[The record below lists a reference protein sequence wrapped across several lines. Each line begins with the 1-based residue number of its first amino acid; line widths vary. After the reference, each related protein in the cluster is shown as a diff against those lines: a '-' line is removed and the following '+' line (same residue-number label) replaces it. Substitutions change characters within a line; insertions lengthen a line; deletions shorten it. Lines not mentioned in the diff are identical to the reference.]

1 MPGQPRLTTL
11 SAKLSLRAAVVIAVI
26 VLLSL
31 LVTSIIFEAS
41 AKRQAR
47 QISEIVAVQASAEVR
62 AEFRETIGVIA
73 GEQAAFKAARAAGL
87 RDRAYYREIMRATLA
102 DNPDML
108 GTWTIWRPDAFDGHD
123 KDFTHD
129 VAHDQTGRFIPYWHH
144 DAKGGLA
151 LDPVKDYLSGPS
163 SDFYYQSLRSPRP
176 ILIEPYPYIVGD
188 RSVLMTSVEWP
199 IIEGGHAVAVIGGD
213 RALDDLQGVVGRIFV
228 PFGGR
233 ISLLSATRLYIYT
246 ADKKLLGKPGPKSKG
261 GFALVDDP
269 GLGSV
274 MRVETPVRFPGF
286 DAQWTVLVD
295 LPMSAVMARARH
307 TQLMLLLS
315 ALVLIGLL
323 AWQLRSAAERIVGQP
338 LAAVQADMVA
348 LAGGDLSVRAQLRA
362 DTQEIAR
369 MQAALEVFRE
379 NAIAK
384 RMSEEEQARAVSA
397 LAECL
402 ARLAEG
408 DLTAKLEGRFNGV
421 FQQLQSDFNMAMQRV
436 GTAFAAV
443 SQSTGAVNVGSAEIR
458 SASRDLAE
466 RTERQA
472 LGLAQMSQAV
482 KDINAQAQRTT
493 SSAHQ
498 ASRVI
503 GQFRGEVE
511 AGGTVIRQ
519 AMDSMHAMQRSSSEI
534 AEIIWVIEG
543 IAFQTNLLALNA
555 GVEAARA
562 GDAGRG
568 FAVVAG
574 EVRAL
579 AARASQAASDVK
591 ARIGASLH
599 QVETGV
605 ALVDNMDQALDRI
618 TARMGE
624 ISDLAKNISTASEEQ
639 LDSVSA
645 VNANMEHMGGFT
657 RQNAAMVEECAAS
670 ADNLSQLAGDLA
682 EQVEQFR
689 IAHQHAAALTL
700 AA

>member
-1 MPGQPRLTTL
+1 M
-11 SAKLSLRAAVVIAVI
+11 RAAVVIAVI
-26 VLLSL
+26 VSLSL
-31 LVTSIIFEAS
+31 LVTSVIFEAS
-41 AKRQAR
+41 ARRQAR
-47 QISEIVAVQASAEVR
+47 QVSQVVAVQAAAEVR
-62 AEFRETIGVIA
+62 AEFRQTIGVIA

-108 GTWTIWRPDAFDGHD
+108 GTWTIWRPNAFDGHD
-123 KDFTHD
+123 KDFIHD
-129 VAHDQTGRFIPYWHH
+129 PAHDQTGRFIPYWHH

-163 SDFYYQSLRSPRP
+163 SDFYYQSLRSPKP

-199 IIEGGHAVAVIGGD
+199 VIEGGQAVAVIGGD
-213 RALDDLQGVVGRIFV
+213 RALDDLQGVVGRIEV

-233 ISLLSATRLYIYT
+233 ISLLSATRLYIYS
-246 ADKKLLGKPGPKSKG
+246 ADKRLLGKPGPKSTG
-261 GFALVDDP
+261 GFAIIDDP
-269 GLGSV
+269 VLGSV
-274 MRVETPVRFPGF
+274 MRVEAPVRFPGF
-286 DAQWTVLVD
+286 EAQWAVLVD
-295 LPMSAVMARARH
+295 LPMAAVMAPARR
-307 TQLMLLLS
+307 TQMLLLLS

-323 AWQLRSAAERIVGQP
+323 AWQLRGAAEQVVGLP
-338 LAAVQADMVA
+338 LAAVQADMAA
-348 LAGGDLSVRAQLRA
+348 LAEGDLSVRARTMT

-369 MQAALEVFRE
+369 MQAALGVFRD

-384 RMSEEEQARAVSA
+384 RLNEEEQARAVAA
-397 LAECL
+397 LAQCL

-408 DLTAKLEGRFNGV
+408 DLTARLEGRFDGV
-421 FQQLQSDFNMAMQRV
+421 FQQVQGDFNMAMQRV
-436 GTAFAAV
+436 GMAFAAV
-443 SQSTGAVNVGSAEIR
+443 SHSTGAVNVGSAEIR

-472 LGLAQMSQAV
+472 LGLAQMTQAV
-482 KDINAQAQRTT
+482 KDINAQAQQTT

-498 ASRVI
+498 AAQVI

-519 AMDSMHAMQRSSSEI
+519 AMESMQAMQRSSSEI
-534 AEIIWVIEG
+534 TEIIRVIEG

-562 GDAGRG
+562 GEAGRG

-579 AARASQAASDVK
+579 AVRASQAASDIK
-591 ARIGASLH
+591 ARIGASLQ

-605 ALVDNMDQALDRI
+605 ALVDHMDQALDRI

-624 ISDLAKNISTASEEQ
+624 ISDLARSISTASEEQ
-639 LDSVSA
+639 LDSVGA
-645 VNANMEHMGGFT
+645 VNTNMEHMGGFT

-689 IAHQHAAALTL
+689 IAHQHAVALGSGRSL

>member
-1 MPGQPRLTTL
+1 MPGQPRLKTL
-11 SAKLSLRAAVVIAVI
+11 SSKLSARAAVVIAVI
-26 VLLSL
+26 VLVSL
-31 LVTSIIFEAS
+31 LVTSVIFEAS
-41 AKRQAR
+41 ARRQAR
-47 QISEIVAVQASAEVR
+47 QISEVVAVQAAAEVR
-62 AEFRETIGVIA
+62 SEFRETIGVIS

-102 DNPDML
+102 DNPDLL
-108 GTWTIWRPDAFDGHD
+108 GTWTIWTANAFDGHD
-123 KDFTHD
+123 QDFVHD
-129 VAHDQTGRFIPYWHH
+129 VAHDKTGRFIPYWHH

-151 LDPVKDYLSGPS
+151 LDPVKDYLEGPA
-163 SDFYYQSLRSPRP
+163 SDSYYQSLRSPKP
-176 ILIEPYPYIVGD
+176 ILIEPYPYLVGN
-188 RSVLMTSVEWP
+188 RPVLMTSVEWP
-199 IIEGGHAVAVIGGD
+199 IIENGHAVAVIGGD
-213 RALDDLQGVVGRIFV
+213 RALDDLQGVVGRIAV

-233 ISLLSATRLYIYT
+233 IELLSAGRLYIYT
-246 ADKKLLGKPGPKSKG
+246 ADKALLGKPGPKSKG
-261 GFALVDDP
+261 GFAIVNDP
-269 GLGSV
+269 VLGSV

-295 LPMSAVMARARH
+295 LPMAAVMARARY
-307 TQLMLLLS
+307 TQMLLLLS

-323 AWQLRSAAERIVGQP
+323 AWQLRGAAEKVVGLP
-338 LAAVQADMVA
+338 LAAVQADMAA
-348 LAGGDLSVRAQLRA
+348 LAGGDLARRAHAQA

-369 MQAALEVFRE
+369 MHAALEVFRE

-384 RMSEEEQARAVSA
+384 RQTEEEQARAVAA
-397 LAECL
+397 LADCL

-408 DLTAKLEGRFNGV
+408 DLTATLEGRFDGV
-421 FQQLQSDFNMAMQRV
+421 FQQVQSDFNMAMQRV
-436 GTAFAAV
+436 GLAFAAV
-443 SQSTGAVNVGSAEIR
+443 SQSTGAVNVGSAQIR

-472 LGLAQMSQAV
+472 LGLAQMTQAV
-482 KDINAQAQRTT
+482 KDINSQAQQTT

-498 ASRVI
+498 AADVI
-503 GQFRGEVE
+503 GQFREEVE
-511 AGGTVIRQ
+511 AGGSVIRQ
-519 AMDSMHAMQRSSSEI
+519 AMASMHAMQRSSSEI
-534 AEIIWVIEG
+534 TEIIGVIDG

-579 AARASQAASDVK
+579 ASRASQAASDIK
-591 ARIGASLH
+591 TRIGASLK

-605 ALVDNMDQALDRI
+605 ALVDHMDRALDRI

-624 ISDLAKNISTASEEQ
+624 ISALAACISTASEVQ

-645 VNANMEHMGGFT
+645 VNSNMEHMGGLT
-657 RQNAAMVEECAAS
+657 RQNAAMVEECAAAS
-670 ADNLSQLAGDLA
+670 DNLSQLAGDLA

-689 IAHQHAAALTL
+689 IVHRHASALTL